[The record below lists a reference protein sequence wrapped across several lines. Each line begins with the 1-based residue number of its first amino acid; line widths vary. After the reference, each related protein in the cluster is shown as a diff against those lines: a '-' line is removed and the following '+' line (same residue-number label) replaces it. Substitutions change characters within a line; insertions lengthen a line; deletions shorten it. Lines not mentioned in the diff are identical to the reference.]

1 MCRRRFLA
9 LVVLLS
15 MMTLLL
21 AGCGPKE
28 DAVMTPQKFVFDYE
42 AKKAVAQRRWEVDR
56 QQRTIP
62 AGTMIPVRLL
72 QTSSSGIVN
81 AGDSFRIEV
90 LEDIIV
96 DGAVVI
102 PAGSPGSGKVTL
114 AVPARSMGR
123 AGELR
128 VSLDFVHTYDNIPV
142 PVEANEQTAA
152 RDTELMGKS
161 FLAYVFLGP
170 VGLLTLLEKGQNI
183 TIPADSQF
191 YVMVRMPI
199 NVMGRIF

>member
-1 MCRRRFLA
+1 M
-9 LVVLLS
+9 
-15 MMTLLL
+15 
-21 AGCGPKE
+21 
-28 DAVMTPQKFVFDYE
+28 
-42 AKKAVAQRRWEVDR
+42 
-56 QQRTIP
+56 
-62 AGTMIPVRLL
+62 
-72 QTSSSGIVN
+72 
-81 AGDSFRIEV
+81 
-90 LEDIIV
+90 
-96 DGAVVI
+96 
-102 PAGSPGSGKVTL
+102 

-161 FLAYVFLGP
+161 FVAYVFLGP

>member
-72 QTSSSGIVN
+72 QTLSSGIVN

>member
-1 MCRRRFLA
+1 
-9 LVVLLS
+9 

-72 QTSSSGIVN
+72 QTLSSGTVN

>member
-72 QTSSSGIVN
+72 QTLSSGTVN

>member
-1 MCRRRFLA
+1 
-9 LVVLLS
+9 

-72 QTSSSGIVN
+72 QTLSSGIVN

>member
-1 MCRRRFLA
+1 MCRRKLLA
-9 LVVLLS
+9 LVISLS

-28 DAVMTPQKFVFDYE
+28 DAVMTPQKFVFDHE
-42 AKKAVAQRRWEVDR
+42 AKKAVAQLRSEIGR
-56 QQRTIP
+56 QQKTIP
-62 AGTMIPVRLL
+62 AGIMFPVRLL
-72 QTSSSGIVN
+72 QTLSSGT
-81 AGDSFRIEV
+81 AKTGDSFRIEV
-90 LEDIIV
+90 LEDVTV
-96 DGAVVI
+96 DGAIAI
-102 PAGSPGSGKVTL
+102 PAGSPGSGRVTM

-128 VSLDFVHTYDNIPV
+128 VSLDFVYAYDNIPV

-191 YVMVRMPI
+191 YVMVRMPT
-199 NVMGRIF
+199 NVMGRIY

>member
-1 MCRRRFLA
+1 MCRRRSLA
-9 LVVLLS
+9 LVILLS
-15 MMTLLL
+15 MTTLLL

-72 QTSSSGIVN
+72 QTLSSGTVN

>member
-1 MCRRRFLA
+1 MCRRRSLA
-9 LVVLLS
+9 LVILLS
-15 MMTLLL
+15 MTTLLL

-72 QTSSSGIVN
+72 QTLSSGTVN

-161 FLAYVFLGP
+161 FVAYVFLGP

>member
-72 QTSSSGIVN
+72 QTLSSGTTN

-161 FLAYVFLGP
+161 FVAYVFLGP

>member
-1 MCRRRFLA
+1 MCRRRSLA
-9 LVVLLS
+9 LVILLS
-15 MMTLLL
+15 MTTLLL

-72 QTSSSGIVN
+72 QTLSSGIVN